1 MIEHRGIGHSR
12 TDESG
17 RPLPHSAMWV
27 SDVVGDIAAVLD
39 HENVRSAFIVGSSY
53 GTYLASSFAATHPD
67 RVSGMILDSALQS
80 TSDLTLER
88 ARIRELFWDADTDI
102 AHSVRRLVEAGRGG
116 QHLLEVIR
124 AAFELG
130 GDNLLRPLVA
140 GRLAGRR
147 SLAWRALE
155 LYAGR
160 GESIARI
167 PYVYEFEIAGAIGFR
182 ELDYGAAPDGH
193 PLDPARTYARLAH
206 RFPPFDRE
214 PLDLLEEMRSFAWPV
229 VILVGSRDMRT
240 PPSAAHRVAERLP
253 DATIVDI
260 ENGHSAL
267 DTHPAVL
274 LNAMRQLANGTPHRL
289 AALAPRLDR
298 LRRPGLAGLMPRAL
312 LATTRWESACRR
324 SPRERSR

>member
-1 MIEHRGIGHSR
+1 MIEHRGVGHSR
-12 TDESG
+12 RDASG

-27 SDVVGDIAAVLD
+27 SDVVDDIVAVLD
-39 HENVRSAFIVGSSY
+39 SENVRSAFIVGSSY

-80 TSDLTLER
+80 TSDLVLER
-88 ARIRELFWDADTDI
+88 ERIRELFWDADTEI
-102 AHSVRRLVEAGRGG
+102 ARSVRQLAKSGRGG
-116 QHLLEVIR
+116 HHFLEVIR

-130 GDNLLRPLVA
+130 GHDLLRPLLSA
-140 GRLAGRR
+140 RLAGRS

-167 PYVYEFEIAGAIGFR
+167 PDVYEFEIAGAIGFR

-214 PLDLLEEMRSFAWPV
+214 PFDLLEEMRSFAWPV
-229 VILVGSRDMRT
+229 VILIGSRDMRT
-240 PPSAAHRVAERLP
+240 PPTAARRVAERIP
-253 DATIVDI
+253 DATIVAI

-267 DTHPAVL
+267 DTHPAAL
-274 LNAMRQLANGTPHRL
+274 LNAMRHLANGTPHRL

-312 LATTRWESACRR
+312 LAMTRWETART
-324 SPRERSR
+324 RSR

>member
-1 MIEHRGIGHSR
+1 MIEHRGVGHSR
-12 TDESG
+12 RDASG

-27 SDVVGDIAAVLD
+27 SDVVDDIVAVLD
-39 HENVRSAFIVGSSY
+39 SENVRSAFIVGSSY

-80 TSDLTLER
+80 TSDLALER
-88 ARIRELFWDADTDI
+88 ERIRELFWDADTEI
-102 AHSVRRLVEAGRGG
+102 ARSVRQLAKSGRGG
-116 QHLLEVIR
+116 HHFLEVIR

-130 GDNLLRPLVA
+130 GHDLLRPLLSA
-140 GRLAGRR
+140 RLAGRS

-167 PYVYEFEIAGAIGFR
+167 PDVYEFEIAGAIGFR

-214 PLDLLEEMRSFAWPV
+214 PFDLLEEMRSFAWPV
-229 VILVGSRDMRT
+229 VILIGSRDMRT
-240 PPSAAHRVAERLP
+240 PPTAARRVAERIP
-253 DATIVDI
+253 DATIVAI

-267 DTHPAVL
+267 DTHPAAL
-274 LNAMRQLANGTPHRL
+274 LNAMRHLANGTPHRL

-312 LATTRWESACRR
+312 LAMTRWETART
-324 SPRERSR
+324 RSR